1 MHPQKVKRDRLPLA
15 ELLDN
20 VQTPKKSSAA
30 AQDKAAATAVAAGGE
45 GVGGVVYRSTG
56 RGHSATLERPSKS
69 QVRKRSS
76 SSPIV
81 FMLSDRS

>member
-30 AQDKAAATAVAAGGE
+30 AAMQDKAAAAAGGE

-56 RGHSATLERPSKS
+56 RGNSATLERPSKS
-69 QVRKRSS
+69 QVR
-76 SSPIV
+76 
-81 FMLSDRS
+81 M